1 MEQNFQTSF
10 IPKKSIVKERAIS
23 TQSVSIF
30 SVLSLFVFFAIVVGT
45 GALYFYK
52 GVLQKNIAE
61 MEDTL
66 NRAQN
71 RFEPAKIAELNA
83 LDNRLVAATKIL
95 ETHVAVTPIF
105 EALQSVTM
113 KTVRF
118 TSFDYTMPPDT
129 GGSVS
134 VRLAGVAIGYRSVAL
149 QADLFAQNKNLID
162 PVFSNLQLDDKGN
175 VVFDLTFSVDS
186 GFVNYKQ
193 SVLTKSE
200 NN

>member
-23 TQSVSIF
+23 APSVSVVAVI
-30 SVLSLFVFFAIVVGT
+30 SLFAFFAVLVGT
-45 GALYFYK
+45 GGLYFYK
-52 GVLQKNIAE
+52 GVLTKNINE
-61 MEDTL
+61 MKSTL
-66 NRAQN
+66 EKTQN
-71 RFEPAKIAELNA
+71 RIEPATIAELNA

-95 ETHVAVTPIF
+95 ENHVAVTPIF

-118 TSFDYTMPPDT
+118 TSFDYTMPTD
-129 GGSVS
+129 SNARVS
-134 VRLAGVAIGYRSVAL
+134 VRLSGVAIGYRSVAL
-149 QADLFAQNKNLID
+149 QADLFSRNENFID
-162 PVFSNLQLDDKGN
+162 PVFSDLQLDDKGN

-186 GFVNYKQ
+186 SFVNYKK
-193 SVLTKSE
+193 SVLTKSS

>member
-23 TQSVSIF
+23 APSVSVVAVI
-30 SVLSLFVFFAIVVGT
+30 SLFAFFAVLVGT
-45 GALYFYK
+45 GGLYFYK
-52 GVLQKNIAE
+52 GVLTKNINE
-61 MEDTL
+61 MKSTL
-66 NRAQN
+66 EKTQN
-71 RFEPAKIAELNA
+71 RLEPATIAELNA

-95 ETHVAVTPIF
+95 ENHVAVTPIF

-118 TSFDYTMPPDT
+118 TSFDYTMPTD
-129 GGSVS
+129 SNARVS
-134 VRLAGVAIGYRSVAL
+134 VRLSGVAIGYRSVAL
-149 QADLFAQNKNLID
+149 QADLFSRNENFID
-162 PVFSNLQLDDKGN
+162 PVFSDLQLDDKGN

-186 GFVNYKQ
+186 SFVNYKK
-193 SVLTKSE
+193 SVLTKSS